1 MRLYMYRK
9 GISLI
14 ANNICPY
21 CSIIMVKGENLPN
34 SRSVEHLVPNIVLTT
49 KRNNGDGDFYACR
62 KCNSEKGTLDE
73 IFGLMAKFQS
83 NNTELAANALIRAF
97 TKRKNVPQRY
107 WDMYDSA
114 EEKDGQVVAKMP
126 VSGRELLEY
135 AKFFGK
141 GLYFIKNGKVFN
153 ESRQVMHVRFF
164 NKQVHMNHAKHYEKT
179 FSSNPIKDL
188 ESNPR
193 SWVIAEDECLI
204 WSKNSKFMIIFHHF
218 ISFSIKF
225 KSRNRK
231 TLTQQRDL
239 ENDILNDF
247 K

>member
-1 MRLYMYRK
+1 
-9 GISLI
+9 
-14 ANNICPY
+14 
-21 CSIIMVKGENLPN
+21 MVKGENLPN

-126 VSGRELLEY
+126 VSGRELL
-135 AKFFGK
+135 
-141 GLYFIKNGKVFN
+141 
-153 ESRQVMHVRFF
+153 
-164 NKQVHMNHAKHYEKT
+164 
-179 FSSNPIKDL
+179 D
-188 ESNPR
+188 
-193 SWVIAEDECLI
+193 
-204 WSKNSKFMIIFHHF
+204 
-218 ISFSIKF
+218 
-225 KSRNRK
+225 
-231 TLTQQRDL
+231 
-239 ENDILNDF
+239 
-247 K
+247 